1 MKTSYPHRNS
11 FSGRPKPS
19 NGLFIACVIVFLIA
33 WIFHSFFSSLI
44 YRAATPVLSVKASA
58 LNSLSFYG
66 AFIQSHAALAR
77 ENAAL
82 EQQVSLDSINLSES
96 QAIEMQDESL
106 RQAIGDTSSTT
117 EGGIAAADAVLAD
130 QGVVANVIEA
140 PGVSP
145 YDTLVIDSG
154 ADQGIEVG
162 DTARVGTVTII
173 GLVTQVFP
181 SSSIVTLLSSPNQQ
195 LAVTVASSTPATAYG
210 MGGGNFIITLPQDAV
225 GGIGDAV
232 FVPQYSESIGRVQTV
247 DQDDA
252 DASKNLYVAF
262 PFPIETL
269 RMVTVYPHH

>member
-19 NGLFIACVIVFLIA
+19 NGFFIACVVLFVIV

-44 YRAATPVLSVKASA
+44 YKVATPVLSVKAA
-58 LNSLSFYG
+58 AFNSLSFYG

-106 RQAIGDTSSTT
+106 RQAIGDMSSTT
-117 EGGIAAADAVLAD
+117 EGGIAAAYAVRAN
-130 QGVVANVIEA
+130 QGVVADVIEA

-145 YDTLVIDSG
+145 YDTLIIDAG
-154 ADQGIEVG
+154 TDQGIQVG

-173 GLVTQVFP
+173 GTVTQVFP
-181 SSSIVTLLSSPNQQ
+181 SSSIVTLLSSSNQQ
-195 LAVTVASSTPATAYG
+195 LAVIVASSTPATAYG
-210 MGGGNFIITLPQDAV
+210 RGGGNFVITLPQSAKGDV
-225 GGIGDAV
+225 GDAV
-232 FVPQYSESIGRVQTV
+232 FVPQYGEAIGKVQTV
-247 DQDDA
+247 EQDAA
-252 DASKNLYVAF
+252 DASKDLYVAF

-269 RMVTVYPHH
+269 RMVTVYPHP